1 MHHLTLAVLST
12 TLLASGGLAAPL
24 PNANATTPDDAVARR
39 QLRSVRL
46 DTQFGHL
53 AAPMGT
59 PDQWLDLSS
68 RVTSQ
73 SSTGWNGH
81 AARAIDGNPDTNY
94 GAGSCTHTNHDNSPW
109 WQIRLAGE
117 TTVYAVKVTN
127 RGDCCGGRLNG
138 LEVTVNGQLCASGVS
153 FSQGET
159 KEITCTAPVTGT
171 DVRLEI
177 PGRRE
182 YLTLC
187 EVEVRGAQRDTIEE
201 LNGPTAVALNRGQSP
216 GREWQVRLG
225 AHRFKVS
232 IEDSTGMTLSDVS
245 ARIERV
251 PAMYR
256 RAFEIVSESG
266 KNGVAF
272 YSDLGGGAAGHGGQA
287 YINLIPTVG
296 TDVITHE
303 AGHAFEQRA
312 TSSES
317 DVPQRWQDAI
327 AADGV
332 SVSGYGDGAWWE
344 DEAEFAKVYAWCY
357 DAGAVELAELRSASP
372 ARFDLFERILEL
384 SRALGFECDE
394 STITGVGYSQQ
405 TVCGSVVEVLE
416 ECQAECDRIGCAA
429 FFYQEH
435 PNNAGCPSS
444 PSGGYQICGFTT
456 AVDFGTTRHGHR
468 SGSQVCRNLPLVGPG
483 LV

>member
-1 MHHLTLAVLST
+1 MNHLTLAVLST
-12 TLLASGGLAAPL
+12 TLLASGGLAAPPL
-24 PNANATTPDDAVARR
+24 PNANATTVTPDNFNAAVARR
-39 QLRSVRL
+39 QLRGRFVRL
-46 DTQFGHL
+46 DTQFSPL
-53 AAPMGT
+53 AALMGRS
-59 PDQWLDLSS
+59 D
-68 RVTSQ
+68 
-73 SSTGWNGH
+73 
-81 AARAIDGNPDTNY
+81 
-94 GAGSCTHTNHDNSPW
+94 
-109 WQIRLAGE
+109 
-117 TTVYAVKVTN
+117 
-127 RGDCCGGRLNG
+127 
-138 LEVTVNGQLCASGVS
+138 
-153 FSQGET
+153 
-159 KEITCTAPVTGT
+159 
-171 DVRLEI
+171 
-177 PGRRE
+177 
-182 YLTLC
+182 
-187 EVEVRGAQRDTIEE
+187 QRDTIEV

-225 AHRFKVS
+225 AHIFKVS

-357 DAGAVELAELRSASP
+357 DAGAAELAELRFASP

-394 STITGVGYSQQ
+394 STNFITGVGYSQQ

-456 AVDFGTTRHGHR
+456 DVDFGTQPTECLELSYCRGVR
-468 SGSQVCRNLPLVGPG
+468 KYWGTEQPSSPTLSQVCRNLPLVGPG